1 MPTTKPSTFTIL
13 LIEDNG
19 GDVEMFLRAVEHEL
33 PRHEDEEVELL
44 INATAEGGLSASP
57 TNRSTSSSRTFGYPG

>member
-1 MPTTKPSTFTIL
+1 MPSTKNSTFTIL

-33 PRHEDEEVELL
+33 PRHEDEHVELV
-44 INATAEGGLSASP
+44 IYATSEVGLERLRREP
-57 TNRSTSSSRTFGYPG
+57 V